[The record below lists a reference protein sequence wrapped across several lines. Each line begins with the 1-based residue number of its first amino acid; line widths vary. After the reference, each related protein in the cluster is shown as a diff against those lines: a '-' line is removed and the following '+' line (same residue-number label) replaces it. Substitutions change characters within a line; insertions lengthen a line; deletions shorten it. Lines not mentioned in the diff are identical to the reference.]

1 MCLLR
6 ASIVVYMCEI
16 CCMVDRQR
24 NEKSH
29 LYNFDFRLK
38 IVGLDWLFSGI
49 YFELF
54 LVVA

>member
-1 MCLLR
+1 
-6 ASIVVYMCEI
+6 
-16 CCMVDRQR
+16 MVDRQR

-38 IVGLDWLFSGI
+38 IVGLDWFFSGI